1 VDEND
6 HNERLCAN
14 IGFQIQNI
22 LNKLFICSVSG
33 HFKLLEIYKTTVIV
47 NLR

>member
-1 VDEND
+1 MDENN
-6 HNERLCAN
+6 HNEKLCAN

-22 LNKLFICSVSG
+22 LNKLFICSISG
-33 HFKLLEIYKTTVIV
+33 HFKLLESYKTTVIV